1 MISLIYC
8 WPLIYLAI
16 RSPETLRKQLKLAMK
31 EKNQDKLAAV
41 IEECEAAGFLELTSR
56 LQKARDAFEE
66 LAGSIGGQHK
76 Y

>member
-1 MISLIYC
+1 
-8 WPLIYLAI
+8 
-16 RSPETLRKQLKLAMK
+16 MK

-66 LAGSIGGQHK
+66 LAGISGGQHK